1 MLTFYLLGWHSYHR
15 CAGPRESSYLWG
27 DRDGL
32 GEAMSSSEWVI
43 RLVRIS
49 PDTSPG
55 PWNTERIAEAS
66 TLILICQDHCIRGQS
81 IEGLRLY
88 LEIWIGFCWLNLTW
102 KYESSEQY
110 LRVCSFVGVDGAV
123 LMLTTSYQLYLNY

>member
-1 MLTFYLLGWHSYHR
+1 MLTFYLLGWHSYHC

-66 TLILICQDHCIRGQS
+66 TLILICQDHCIRGSEHWRFKAISGNLDWFLLIKFNLKVWKFRAISERMQLCRCRWCS
-81 IEGLRLY
+81 I
-88 LEIWIGFCWLNLTW
+88 NVN
-102 KYESSEQY
+102 Q
-110 LRVCSFVGVDGAV
+110 
-123 LMLTTSYQLYLNY
+123 QLSVVP